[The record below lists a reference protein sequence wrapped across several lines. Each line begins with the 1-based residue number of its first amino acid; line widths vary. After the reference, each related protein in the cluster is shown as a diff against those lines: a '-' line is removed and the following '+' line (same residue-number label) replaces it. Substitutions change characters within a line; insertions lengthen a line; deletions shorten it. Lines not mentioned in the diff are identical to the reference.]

1 MNGWADDDPAWWINL
16 QANPEARVELPD
28 GPRAVRARAADAQ
41 ERSRLWTMWCQA
53 DKNWD
58 VSRQATHG
66 RDHHRDPRA
75 TSRFLTVQAHRP
87 ASRRYSDGGKGA

>member
-16 QANPEARVELPD
+16 QANPDARVELPD

-41 ERSRLWTMWCQA
+41 ERSRLWTMWSQA

-58 VSRQATHG
+58 AHAQRRTGETTIVILE
-66 RDHHRDPRA
+66 PRA
-75 TSRFLTVQAHRP
+75 GS
-87 ASRRYSDGGKGA
+87 